1 MAGIGSRGLGGAFP
15 QKILKFISR
24 EMLFCAF
31 SWKHFLIK
39 KINSCE
45 GQNARNF
52 KGLQGLHP
60 VLSYS
65 TSVILSCH
73 QSYDEN

>member
-15 QKILKFISR
+15 QKILKFISH

-39 KINSCE
+39 KS
-45 GQNARNF
+45 
-52 KGLQGLHP
+52 
-60 VLSYS
+60 
-65 TSVILSCH
+65 ILVKVKMPGILRDYKDFI
-73 QSYDEN
+73 QFYPTALV